1 MTLGGGI
8 YPSKHTQAA
17 ACPELGWLGKNIH
30 TYIHIH
36 LFWLPRRKCYQ
47 IFPQPLNKEELAMTV
62 KFSIHRMLGG

>member
-1 MTLGGGI
+1 MV
-8 YPSKHTQAA
+8 
-17 ACPELGWLGKNIH
+17 GKEY

-36 LFWLPRRKCYQ
+36 LFRLPRRKCYQ